1 MFDFLNQIRIRI
13 QSEASCRSGSTA
25 IEFALLAPV
34 LLVLAVA
41 IISYS
46 VYFGAAISVQ
56 QIAADAARATVRGLT
71 ETERSAIARQHVA
84 QAAPSFM
91 FIDPARLDVQG
102 RSSSANAD
110 IYEVS
115 VSYDASRLAI
125 WAFAGLIP
133 LPSRVIVRS
142 AAIQRGGY

>member
-1 MFDFLNQIRIRI
+1 M
-13 QSEASCRSGSTA
+13 A

-34 LLVLAVA
+34 LIVIAVA
-41 IISYS
+41 IICYS

-56 QIAADAARATVRGLT
+56 QIAADAARATVRGLN
-71 ETERSAIARQHVA
+71 ETERAAIARQHVA

-91 FIDPARLDVQG
+91 LIDPTKLAVQG
-102 RSSSANAD
+102 RSSSVNSD
-110 IYEVS
+110 LYEVS

-125 WAFAGLIP
+125 WSFAGLLP